1 MTNLYYPVMQP
12 ENLSAGNIRQ
22 NDFTVDE
29 KSGALQLLAQ
39 DGTELLASPVT
50 LSLFRP
56 ATDNDNRDRKAAH
69 LWRQAGLDKTVQK
82 VVSLKKAR
90 LLLLR

>member
-1 MTNLYYPVMQP
+1 MT
-12 ENLSAGNIRQ
+12 
-22 NDFTVDE
+22 FTVDE

-69 LWRQAGLDKTVQK
+69 LWRQADLTRRCRK
-82 VVSLKKAR
+82 LF
-90 LLLLR
+90 L